1 VGLLGTAVDRLGS
14 TARIVVGVIALVT
27 IGVIAYIVMTAG
39 GAAYTPAFTNLTPR
53 QAGQVQAALAAKHI
67 SSQLAG
73 GGTTV
78 LVPSG
83 KLDEAMVAAVTAGVS
98 QDGSDGYAILDQT
111 SLSTTDAQW
120 QMRVQRARSAVLA
133 SQIEQIS
140 GISHADVNIAM
151 PSQSIFTAD
160 QGQTTASVQI
170 ETTGVLTDDAVRGIT
185 ALVAGAVPGLTAQ
198 NVAVTDQHGQLL
210 NASLSSIGYAASDKL
225 SAQRKWDAGQTA
237 LAQATLDRILG
248 PTNSSVVVA
257 GQLNFDQVTTRQ
269 QTFGAN
275 KGAINGDNETEK
287 LVQQGGAN
295 GGVSGT
301 AANVPGAA
309 AINGASSSQYNHN
322 KTSSTNAIDS
332 TATDTTSS
340 GGTPTQMSISMV
352 VAKKS
357 LENVIKGASTN
368 ATLQAQALSQLQG
381 AVENA
386 VGFDATNAK
395 NTIAASAVE
404 TLPNPVTALKVAG
417 IQTLPGTSGGV
428 SGSGGG
434 GGGITS
440 LVPAPFGSLLSPLAS
455 GVVLLVFL
463 FLVRKSLAKRQA
475 LLGSTDASWL
485 PALEAPPIKIEELL
499 PAMAGP
505 SAAELQAVEKKALQN
520 KVEDIATS
528 RPADVAAQLRGW
540 LASES

>member
-27 IGVIAYIVMTAG
+27 VGVIAYIVMTAG

-53 QAGQVQAALAAKHI
+53 QAGQVQAALAGKHI
-67 SSQLAG
+67 SSRLSG
-73 GGTTV
+73 GGSTV

-83 KLDEAMVAAVTAGVS
+83 QLDQAMVAAVSAGVTQNGVDAYS
-98 QDGSDGYAILDQT
+98 LLDQT

-120 QMRVQRARSAVLA
+120 QMRVQRVRSTVLA

-140 GISHADVNIAM
+140 GVSHADVNIAM
-151 PSQSIFTAD
+151 PTQSIFTAD
-160 QGQTTASVQI
+160 QGSTTASVQV
-170 ETTGVLTDDAVRGIT
+170 ETTGVLSDDAVRGIT

-210 NASLSSIGYAASDKL
+210 NSSLSSIGFAASDRL
-225 SAQRKWDAGQTA
+225 AAQRKWDAGQTA
-237 LAQATLDRILG
+237 IAQATLDRILG

-269 QTFGAN
+269 QTFGSN

-287 LVQQGGAN
+287 LVQQGGSN
-295 GGVSGT
+295 GGLTGT

-309 AINGASSSQYNHN
+309 AVNGASSSTYNHN
-322 KTSSTNAIDS
+322 KASSTNAIDS
-332 TATDTTSS
+332 TATDTTAS

-368 ATLQAQALSQLQG
+368 PALQQQAITQLQG

-386 VGFDATNAK
+386 VGFDTSNQK

-404 TLPNPVTALKVAG
+404 KLPNPIQALKAAG
-417 IQTLPGTSGGV
+417 VQNFT
-428 SGSGGG
+428 SGSGGGSTAGG

-440 LVPAPFGSLLSPLAS
+440 LVPAPFGSLLGPLAS
-455 GVVLLVFL
+455 GVALLVFL
-463 FLVRKSLAKRQA
+463 FLVRKSLSKRQA

-505 SAAELQAVEKKALQN
+505 TAAELQAVEKKALQN
-520 KVEDIATS
+520 KVEDIATT

-540 LASES
+540 LASEG